1 MNNKDV
7 FLKFVT
13 SCTKDEAVARML
25 GWMQGPIYDV
35 EPELTDDNNVPLEY
49 LPYLSS
55 MPNSIEEQLTYLVGE
70 AQAAL
75 DDAKASIAEPEVIKQ
90 KEADLSN
97 TLEWIDKSAIYLVN
111 IVDELAKGE
120 KSALRIDQEAT
131 EKSGTIHVTIKSLDE
146 WASDFHSLPT
156 PVSLRSAPAAAVKQ
170 LADSQKNKEGSTTK
184 LDNLCLSFAF
194 LIDAFAKEKPKYWN
208 ADKVNVSQLAEHLSD
223 LATKHGKPIQG
234 QSVEAIK
241 TRIEE
246 SIRKK
251 KHLF

>member
-25 GWMQGPIYDV
+25 GWMQEPIYDV

-131 EKSGTIHVTIKSLDE
+131 EKSGTIHITIKSLDE
-146 WASDFHSLPT
+146 WASDFYSLPT
-156 PVSLRSAPAAAVKQ
+156 PVSLRSAPAAVKQ
-170 LADSQKNKEGSTTK
+170 LADSQKNKGGSTTK

-208 ADKVNVSQLAEHLSD
+208 ADKVNITQLANYLSD
-223 LATKHGKPIQG
+223 LATKDGERMQG

-251 KHLF
+251 EQLF